1 VPGGSRDP
9 AHDGPPGISPGGP
22 FFYHRGVPWNERS
35 PEFAEFWTERH
46 LCVLSTVRA
55 DGTVHATPVGATLD
69 LEAGI
74 ARVICA
80 GSSHK
85 ARTIRNAG
93 ADGAAVAVTQ
103 VDGRRW
109 STLEG
114 RAVVSD
120 DPARVQ
126 DAVRRYAKRYREPRE
141 NPQRVV
147 IEITVAK
154 VLGNAG

>member
-1 VPGGSRDP
+1 VLS
-9 AHDGPPGISPGGP
+9 
-22 FFYHRGVPWNERS
+22 ERL
-35 PEFAEFWTERH
+35 AEFWTERH

-69 LEAGI
+69 VEAGLV
-74 ARVICA
+74 RVICS
-80 GSSHK
+80 GTSYK
-85 ARTIRNAG
+85 ARTIRRLG
-93 ADGAAVAVTQ
+93 SAAVAVTQ

-120 DPARVQ
+120 DPARVEE
-126 DAVRRYAKRYREPRE
+126 AVRRYTKRYREPRV
-141 NPQRVV
+141 NPRRVV
-147 IEITVAK
+147 VEITITK

>member
-1 VPGGSRDP
+1 MLS
-9 AHDGPPGISPGGP
+9 
-22 FFYHRGVPWNERS
+22 ERL
-35 PEFAEFWTERH
+35 AEFWTERH

-69 LEAGI
+69 VEAGLV
-74 ARVICA
+74 RVICS
-80 GSSHK
+80 GTSYK
-85 ARTIRNAG
+85 ARAICRLG
-93 ADGAAVAVTQ
+93 EAAVAVTQ

-120 DPARVQ
+120 DPERVR
-126 DAVRRYAKRYREPRE
+126 DAERRYAKRYKEPRV

-147 IEITVAK
+147 IEITITK
-154 VLGNAG
+154 VLGNA

>member
-1 VPGGSRDP
+1 MLSEQLAG
-9 AHDGPPGISPGGP
+9 
-22 FFYHRGVPWNERS
+22 
-35 PEFAEFWTERH
+35 FWTERH

-69 LEAGI
+69 AEAGVL
-74 ARVICA
+74 RVICS
-80 GSSHK
+80 GTSYK
-85 ARTIRNAG
+85 ARTIRRLGEAS
-93 ADGAAVAVTQ
+93 VAVTQ

-120 DPARVQ
+120 DPADVL
-126 DAVRRYAKRYREPRE
+126 DAETRYAKRYKQPRP

-147 IEITVAK
+147 IHITITKA
-154 VLGNAG
+154 LGNAG

>member
-1 VPGGSRDP
+1 MLS
-9 AHDGPPGISPGGP
+9 
-22 FFYHRGVPWNERS
+22 ERL
-35 PEFAEFWTERH
+35 AEFWTERH

-69 LEAGI
+69 VDAGVV
-74 ARVICA
+74 RVICS
-80 GSSHK
+80 GTSYK
-85 ARTIRNAG
+85 ARAIRRLG
-93 ADGAAVAVTQ
+93 EAAVAVTQ

-120 DPARVQ
+120 DPERVR
-126 DAVRRYAKRYREPRE
+126 DAERRYAKRYKEPRV

-147 IEITVAK
+147 IEITITK
-154 VLGNAG
+154 VLGNG